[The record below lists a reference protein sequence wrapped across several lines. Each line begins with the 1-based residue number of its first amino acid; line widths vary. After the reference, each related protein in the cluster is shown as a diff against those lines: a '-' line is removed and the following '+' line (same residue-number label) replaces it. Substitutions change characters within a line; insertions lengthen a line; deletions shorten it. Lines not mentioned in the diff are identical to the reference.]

1 MNSERFQIFLD
12 RHGADPA
19 RWPPSER
26 AAADRFVSRDPEAA
40 ALLRAAQRL
49 DTALARHV
57 RSVTADAAAFET
69 ALARVRT
76 RLAAPLPPQR
86 EPFWRLPLVLL
97 DWKLAPAWP
106 RMAALACCAV
116 LGFMVG
122 LAGLDSRINA
132 LERLYSNPSGAE
144 LVFEPESLTGVR
156 P

>member
-19 RWPPSER
+19 RWPRSER
-26 AAADRFVSRDPEAA
+26 AAAERFVSRDPEADG
-40 ALLRAAQRL
+40 LLRSAQRL
-49 DTALARHV
+49 DAALARHAQ
-57 RSVTADAAAFET
+57 SVTVDET
-69 ALARVRT
+69 AVARVRT
-76 RLAAPLPPQR
+76 RLAGPLPRQR
-86 EPFWRLPLVLL
+86 TPFWRLPLVLL
-97 DWKLAPAWP
+97 DWKFAPAWP

-116 LGFMVG
+116 IGFMVG
-122 LAGLDSRINA
+122 IAGLDPRINT